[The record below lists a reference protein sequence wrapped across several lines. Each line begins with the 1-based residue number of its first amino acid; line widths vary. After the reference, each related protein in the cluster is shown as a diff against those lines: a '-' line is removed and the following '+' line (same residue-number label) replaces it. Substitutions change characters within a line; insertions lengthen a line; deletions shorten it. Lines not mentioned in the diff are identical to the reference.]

1 MTNNV
6 ISLFI
11 DSQQTILAEPDHS
24 LSLILP
30 VGYDITSDKYFKQ
43 TPPDEAQIEAAIIEV
58 EDMIMP
64 LVAQV
69 KAKNYRLET
78 SDPKIREIAGYV
90 NIKENVLSLSEMESV
105 FSRFAAIVMGMPSS
119 MDVLPQTKEFAATLL
134 ILREIMHHLGFENI
148 FIV

>member
-1 MTNNV
+1 
-6 ISLFI
+6 
-11 DSQQTILAEPDHS
+11 
-24 LSLILP
+24 
-30 VGYDITSDKYFKQ
+30 
-43 TPPDEAQIEAAIIEV
+43 
-58 EDMIMP
+58 MIMT

-148 FIV
+148 VIV